1 MPFYVTGLFRVRLMK
16 FTISCSNVHYSLLSS
31 RLATRLVQH
40 LAVVEK
46 RSESA
51 VQEKLEDEEFDCRTI
66 GNRE

>member
-1 MPFYVTGLFRVRLMK
+1 
-16 FTISCSNVHYSLLSS
+16 
-31 RLATRLVQH
+31 VQH